1 MAISSLIVETAPEHV
16 ERVAAEVAA
25 FDGVTIEA
33 TDQATGQIV
42 VVLEAESIDAS
53 HKTASEFAAI
63 KDVWNVNLIYVNVED
78 EREQD

>member
-1 MAISSLIVETAPEHV
+1 MAISSLIVETSPEHV
-16 ERVAAEVAA
+16 ERVAGEVGA

-42 VVLEAESIDAS
+42 VVLEADSIDAS
-53 HKTASEFAAI
+53 HKAASEFAAI

-78 EREQD
+78 ECERD